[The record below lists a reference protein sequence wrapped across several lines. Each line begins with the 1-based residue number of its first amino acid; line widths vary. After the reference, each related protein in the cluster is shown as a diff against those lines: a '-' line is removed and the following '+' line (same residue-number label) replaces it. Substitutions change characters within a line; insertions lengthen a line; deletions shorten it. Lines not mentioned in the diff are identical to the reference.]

1 MRKPCAWRSWR
12 AAWRLSGT
20 LPRFPPMLRMT
31 IRTAGFCFPW
41 WGSAQVCQ
49 EEAGS
54 LLEECPGDFP
64 EKGGAGGGKGEGG
77 LEDGQVSRQ
86 DEGGGE
92 RPAPHLQIL
101 LPPQEGHGGKDP
113 VVGQAEP
120 QGDGAQQGQPGGEGE
135 GKQGSSRVK
144 EKSQNLGKRGLV
156 YVQPSRSANW
166 ETGCCLEQIV
176 NSFGS
181 LEFFQASSLRE
192 TRVILVPLS
201 STGLKLLETVFVFAQ
216 AFILQAQVEI

>member
-1 MRKPCAWRSWR
+1 MQSKTQPDVVEVV
-12 AAWRLSGT
+12 T
-20 LPRFPPMLRMT
+20 T
-31 IRTAGFCFPW
+31 
-41 WGSAQVCQ
+41 
-49 EEAGS
+49 
-54 LLEECPGDFP
+54 DF
-64 EKGGAGGGKGEGG
+64 
-77 LEDGQVSRQ
+77 
-86 DEGGGE
+86 
-92 RPAPHLQIL
+92 IL
-101 LPPQEGHGGKDP
+101 QEGFGRFKGRTR
-113 VVGQAEP
+113 E
-120 QGDGAQQGQPGGEGE
+120 EGE

-201 STGLKLLETVFVFAQ
+201 STGLELLETVFVFAQ